1 MRTQR
6 QPSRSSNPNRLA
18 IISSRPN
25 SKTSGLVRVHPGH
38 CTGWSFNKPGPVQP
52 PGRPVPRSTRRAGPG
67 LITMMKTI
75 SERYQRDCVFQFLMG
90 LNDSY
95 SPIQDQIMLFGPI
108 PIITRV
114 LSIIQQQECQHQL
127 TSNSTQYNAMAFAI
141 RKPSSFPAKFPSH
154 SRFNLATF
162 VP

>member
-1 MRTQR
+1 MSLVLFNLQFPLSYSQQSLGLEGRNG
-6 QPSRSSNPNRLA
+6 NPTPTLK
-18 IISSRPN
+18 IS
-25 SKTSGLVRVHPGH
+25 K
-38 CTGWSFNKPGPVQP
+38 
-52 PGRPVPRSTRRAGPG
+52 PRSTCNHLKPPGQPVPKSTRRSGLG
-67 LITMMKTI
+67 LIIMMKTI
-75 SERYQRDCVFQFLMG
+75 SERYQCDCVFQFLMG

-114 LSIIQQQECQHQL
+114 FSIIQQQECQHQF
-127 TSNSTQYNAMAFAI
+127 TFNSTQHNVMAFAI